1 MHSVKVTFKD
11 DCQHHQLTVADGR
24 NWRER
29 ETDDLGHRGARLGRD
44 EGDQVEGEG
53 LTEMP
58 MSMIQGQY
66 DATGGRLMEQDPRRQ
81 RLPGP

>member
-1 MHSVKVTFKD
+1 MHSVKVTFNE
-11 DCQHHQLTVADGR
+11 DCKHHQHTVVR
-24 NWRER
+24 RQRRRER
-29 ETDDLGHRGARLGRD
+29 DTDDLGHRGAGLGRD

-58 MSMIQGQY
+58 MSMVQGQY
-66 DATGGRLMEQDPRRQ
+66 DATEGRLVAGDARRL

>member
-1 MHSVKVTFKD
+1 MHSVKVTFND
-11 DCQHHQLTVADGR
+11 DCKHRQLTVSDGQ
-24 NWRER
+24 NWREGN
-29 ETDDLGHRGARLGRD
+29 TDDLGHRGARLGRD

-58 MSMIQGQY
+58 MSMVQGQY
-66 DATGGRLMEQDPRRQ
+66 DATEGRFVAGDARRR